1 MEVSMTDEQ
10 IQNAMKKHLLS
21 GDYEVYDWEIFK
33 TAVEYFTYRSATGG
47 DMLTQYEIDSLL
59 GLEVSYWQMYSLL
72 DEIGL
77 VTKVVALDKIQNLF
91 NLYEKAE
98 RETEKTPKITIHN
111 QDQQAITPTTI
122 ELFTEL
128 VKEFVDVADYNSN
141 DFVAL
146 MFDELKNLQNEDEV
160 DWTVLHWQAV
170 NKKEENRYR
179 SMFENESFFNTE
191 TLVQVYDTI
200 ANEIYQDN
208 RQENKTIR
216 TPQEMKDCIEQFKGG
231 QITTEEFL
239 DRIYDAQDSTGQ
251 PMTSRLQRDFRIG
264 FNRASRLIDRSYTQ
278 EDIDAI
284 TPFIETT
291 IESEQTPQQPTFSM
305 PTPPLPPKAPTPP
318 KPIKSSEPLKPITH
332 QDQHDINVAKK
343 SLQELAFQYDMIS
356 SYYELPADQTIS
368 GNKAQDKVEQKMFAD
383 DVKRIATLVRKLN
396 EGAQIRD
403 RESLDKEF
411 ELLQQHHDD
420 TLPQM
425 QSDYGMQ
432 WWIINLD
439 IGNDYTI
446 STLAVINESHKEQQT
461 DKTINTNAWA
471 NYFARHLNND
481 MTKATEVA
489 TLVQKVQEKYGGG
502 YSRLEDMQHMSDAER
517 SEYSNDMSQLRDY
530 FSQMGEQVCV
540 QVLGMTLEQF
550 RQSSIDEA
558 QIQKDW
564 NEWNQSQQDNEKD
577 SEK

>member
-1 MEVSMTDEQ
+1 MTDEQ